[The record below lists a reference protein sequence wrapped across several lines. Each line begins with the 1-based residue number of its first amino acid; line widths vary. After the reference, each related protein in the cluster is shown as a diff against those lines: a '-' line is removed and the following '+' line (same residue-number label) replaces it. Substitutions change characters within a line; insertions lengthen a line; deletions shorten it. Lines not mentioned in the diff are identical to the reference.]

1 MDQLKVIAFTH
12 KQTPL
17 NELNLFFLHEEN
29 RKERLE
35 FLKYSCDIDE
45 ILFISTCNRIEF
57 IFTSHHDCN
66 NVFLKKFFSHFRRD
80 WGNVEIN
87 FAIEKA
93 QVFEG
98 EHALR
103 HLFKVASSLE
113 SLVVGE
119 REIITQVRKAYDVCK
134 SEGLTGDLL
143 RLIVKSTI
151 TTAKQVYTETKIANN
166 PVSVVSLAEHELRIR
181 KPRPDA
187 RIIMIGAGETNS
199 NFSKYLVKRGFINF
213 AIFNRSYSN
222 AVKLAKMLATDTIS
236 AVALPLDKLNQFNKG
251 FDILIVSTSSPEKI
265 ISNEI
270 YSSLLCNEN
279 DTKIVVDLSVPSNI
293 EPEVF
298 ENNNIDLIDITQ
310 LRSVAE
316 KNRIERQ
323 HEVIAAEEIIEDNI
337 NLFHHVYKTRNL
349 EIKMK
354 DVPEKIRL
362 IKDRA
367 VNVVFAEDIRGLD
380 DHSRKVLG
388 KVLDYMEKKC
398 ISVPMIL
405 AKEIMLESRN

>member
-1 MDQLKVIAFTH
+1 
-12 KQTPL
+12 
-17 NELNLFFLHEEN
+17 
-29 RKERLE
+29 
-35 FLKYSCDIDE
+35 
-45 ILFISTCNRIEF
+45 
-57 IFTSHHDCN
+57 
-66 NVFLKKFFSHFRRD
+66 
-80 WGNVEIN
+80 
-87 FAIEKA
+87 
-93 QVFEG
+93 
-98 EHALR
+98 
-103 HLFKVASSLE
+103 
-113 SLVVGE
+113 
-119 REIITQVRKAYDVCK
+119 
-134 SEGLTGDLL
+134 
-143 RLIVKSTI
+143 
-151 TTAKQVYTETKIANN
+151 
-166 PVSVVSLAEHELRIR
+166 
-181 KPRPDA
+181 
-187 RIIMIGAGETNS
+187 MIGAGETNS

-222 AVKLAKMLATDTIS
+222 AVKLAKMLSTDTIS

-265 ISNEI
+265 ISNEV

-293 EPEVF
+293 QAEVF
-298 ENNNIDLIDITQ
+298 ENYNIDLIDITQ

-316 KNRIERQ
+316 ENMIERQ